1 MSAHSAPAA
10 PRTATRMSTRDRL
23 TLLVL
28 ALAQAMLVIDVT
40 VVNVALPRM
49 SAELGFEP
57 GLAGWAIAA
66 YAVPFGGLL
75 LLGGRLGDLLGT
87 RRMLVIGLLV
97 FTVASLVAALA
108 TEPIGLFAAR
118 AGQGIGAA
126 LLSPA
131 ALSTLV
137 RRFDGPARTRALAV
151 WGAVGGAGAAVGV
164 LLGGLLT
171 EGPGWRWIFY
181 LNLPIGVLIAVAIPL
196 LVPAMKGIAGRADV
210 AGAVAGTLGVASLIV
225 AVSSIG
231 RLDPAVVVVAAL
243 LGVAL
248 LVGFVLIERRAA
260 HPLIRLGL
268 IRQRTVAAGSMLMFA
283 ATALLVGSFFLLT
296 FLLQDGLGWTAAA
309 TGLAFLPIAVA
320 VIVGAQGAGHLLA
333 TFGPRRIATGG
344 LLIAAAGLAG
354 AALLPGAAAII
365 TAASIASLGLG
376 AAFVCASTT
385 ALSGVAHEESG
396 AASGFLNTW
405 HEFGAAI
412 GVAALGTVVVVPT
425 AMPLPG
431 FLAIAIAALVIA
443 ALAAVVVPAGKPEGG
458 PVGFSH

>member
-1 MSAHSAPAA
+1 MSTHPAPA
-10 PRTATRMSTRDRL
+10 PPLVRMTPRDRL
-23 TLLVL
+23 TLVVL

-49 SAELGFEP
+49 SADLGFDP
-57 GLAGWAIAA
+57 ALAGWAIAA

-75 LLGGRLGDLLGT
+75 LLGGRLGDLVGT
-87 RRMLVIGLLV
+87 RRMLVIGIVV
-97 FTVASLVAALA
+97 FTIASLVAALA
-108 TEPIGLFAAR
+108 TEPIGLLAAR

-137 RRFDGPARTRALAV
+137 RRFDGPLRTRALAV

-181 LNLPIGVLIAVAIPL
+181 LNVPIGVLIVIAIPL
-196 LVPAMKGIAGRADV
+196 LVAASAGIPGRADV
-210 AGAVAGTLGVASLIV
+210 GGAVVGTLGVASLIV

-231 RLDPAVVVVAAL
+231 QLELGFTVAAIA
-243 LGVAL
+243 LGIAL
-248 LVGFVLIERRAA
+248 LVGFVLIERRVA
-260 HPLIRLGL
+260 HPLIRLALLG
-268 IRQRTVAAGSMLMFA
+268 RRTVLAGATLMFT
-283 ATALLVGSFFLLT
+283 ATGLLVGSFFMLS
-296 FLLQDGLGWTAAA
+296 FWLQDGLGWTAGA

-320 VIVGAQGAGHLLA
+320 IVIGAQGAGHLLSQVGA
-333 TFGPRRIATGG
+333 RRIATAG
-344 LLIAAAGLAG
+344 LLIAAAGFAG
-354 AALLPGAAAII
+354 AAFLSGPALVI
-365 TAASIASLGLG
+365 ASASVASLGLG

-385 ALSGVAHEESG
+385 ALSGVDHDETG

-412 GVAALGTVVVVPT
+412 GVAALGAVIAAPMGLALV
-425 AMPLPG
+425 G
-431 FLAIAIAALVIA
+431 FIGVGIAALVVA
-443 ALAAVVVPAGKPEGG
+443 VLAAVIVPPGKQEAVAGFG
-458 PVGFSH
+458 H

>member
-1 MSAHSAPAA
+1 MSAHPTPAA
-10 PRTATRMSTRDRL
+10 TLATTRMSPRDRL
-23 TLLVL
+23 TLVVL

-75 LLGGRLGDLLGT
+75 LLGGRLGDLVGT
-87 RRMLVIGLLV
+87 RRMLVIGIVV
-97 FTVASLVAALA
+97 FTLASLVAALA
-108 TEPIGLFAAR
+108 TEPIGLLAAR
-118 AGQGIGAA
+118 AGQGVGAA

-164 LLGGLLT
+164 LIGGLLT

-181 LNLPIGVLIAVAIPL
+181 LNLPVGALIVIAIPL
-196 LVPAMKGIAGRADV
+196 LVPAMKGIPGRADV
-210 AGAVAGTLGVASLIV
+210 AGAVVGTLGIASLIV

-231 RLDPAVVVVAAL
+231 RLDPALVVAAAV

-260 HPLIRLGL
+260 HPLIRLEL
-268 IRQRTVAAGSMLMFA
+268 IRRRTVAAGSMLMFA
-283 ATALLVGSFFLLT
+283 ATALLVGSFFLLS
-296 FLLQDGLGWTAAA
+296 FLLQNGLDWSAAA
-309 TGLAFLPIAVA
+309 TGLAFLPIALA
-320 VIVGAQGAGHLLA
+320 VILGAQGAGHLLSRI
-333 TFGPRRIATGG
+333 GPRRIATVG
-344 LLIAAAGLAG
+344 LLIAAAGFAG
-354 AALLPGAAAII
+354 AAFLPGAAAII
-365 TAASIASLGLG
+365 AAASVASLGLG
-376 AAFVCASTT
+376 AVFVCASTT
-385 ALSGVAHEESG
+385 ALTGVAHEESG

-412 GVAALGTVVVVPT
+412 GVAALGAVVAVP
-425 AMPLPG
+425 ARQPLPG
-431 FLAIAIAALVIA
+431 FIAVGVAAIVVA
-443 ALAAVVVPAGKPEGG
+443 ALAVAVVPPGKPEGG
-458 PVGFSH
+458 AVGFSH

>member
-1 MSAHSAPAA
+1 MSPHPAPSPHLAST
-10 PRTATRMSTRDRL
+10 RMTATDRL
-23 TLLVL
+23 TLVVL

-57 GLAGWAIAA
+57 GLAGWVIAA

-75 LLGGRLGDLLGT
+75 LLGGRLGDLFGT
-87 RRMLVIGLLV
+87 RRMLLIGIAV
-97 FTVASLVAALA
+97 FTLASLVAALA
-108 TEPIGLFAAR
+108 TEPVGLLAAR
-118 AGQGIGAA
+118 GAQGIGAA

-181 LNLPIGVLIAVAIPL
+181 LNLPIGALIAIVIPL
-196 LVPAMKGIAGRADV
+196 LVQASKRVPGRTDA
-210 AGAVAGTLGVASLIV
+210 AGAVLGTLGVASLIV

-231 RLDPAVVVVAAL
+231 RLDPVLIAAAVA
-243 LGVAL
+243 LGVIL
-248 LVGFVLIERRAA
+248 LAGFVLVERRVA
-260 HPLIRLGL
+260 HPLIRLDL
-268 IRQRTVAAGSMLMFA
+268 IGRRTVVAGSMLMFA
-283 ATALLVGSFFLLT
+283 GTGLLVGSFFMLS
-296 FLLQDGLGWTAAA
+296 FLLQDGLGWAAAA

-320 VIVGAQGAGHLLA
+320 VVLGAQGAGHLLSRFGARRVA
-333 TFGPRRIATGG
+333 TSG
-344 LLIAAAGLAG
+344 LLIAAAGFAG
-354 AALLPGAAAII
+354 AAFLPGAGVII
-365 TAASIASLGLG
+365 ASASVASLGLG
-376 AAFVCASTT
+376 AVFVCASTT
-385 ALSGVAHEESG
+385 AMTGVAHEESG

-412 GVAALGTVVVVPT
+412 GVAALGAVVAAPT
-425 AMPLPG
+425 ELPLPG
-431 FLAIAIAALVIA
+431 FIAVAVA
-443 ALAAVVVPAGKPEGG
+443 ALALAGLAATVVPAGRPASIAGW
-458 PVGFSH
+458 VH